1 VNKISHTQRQF
12 KIYLSVYSLSSPLNK
27 SLSLG
32 FQINYF
38 LNKHRRMQAT
48 YCRIFTTI
56 GLSVFS
62 ITAFAQERRTI
73 SGTVRDGK
81 NGELVIGATIKVE
94 EDPTINITANEYGF
108 YSLSLPQG
116 NYTIAVAYGGYENY
130 RQTVQLDQNVKL
142 DLILSQEK
150 ERTAQIDEVI
160 ISAVKKDKN
169 LTSAQMGTETL
180 SIKSIEKLPVL
191 FGEKDVLKTIQL
203 LPGIKSNGE
212 GSSGFSVRGGATDQN
227 LILLD
232 EAPVYNAS
240 HLLGFFSTFNSDALK
255 DASIIKG
262 NSPAQY
268 GGRLSSVMDVKMKD
282 GNNKD
287 YNVNGGIGLISSRLS
302 VEGPIQ
308 KEKSSFIVSGRR
320 TYADVFLKAT
330 DDFKDSKLYFY
341 DLNLKANYQIN
352 ENNRLYMSG
361 YFGRDVL
368 GLGNTFSTDWGN
380 TTATLRWNSIINSK
394 LFSNTSFI
402 YSNYD
407 YKVSLTSND
416 NTFGLDSQIQD
427 WNLKQDFS
435 WFAGNKHSVRFG
447 LQSIYH
453 TITPSSASGTSVSS
467 FPRNSRYSWE
477 NALYINDDF
486 KATEKLTVN
495 YGLRLSM
502 FSVLGGDTFNTYDNG
517 VLTDSRFLEKGK
529 FGKTY
534 VNLEPRITANYR
546 INEVSSIK
554 GGYARNTQNLHLLSN
569 SSSGNPT
576 DQWIGSSYSVKPEIA
591 DQISAG
597 YSRNFNNNNYE
608 INAEVYYKT
617 MQNQID
623 FKNGAEITFDAAADV
638 EGELLF
644 GKGRAYGLEVIAK
657 KKSGKLTGWISYTLS
672 KTERKIN
679 GINDNNWYNAR
690 QDKTHD
696 LSVVATY
703 ELNQKWSFS
712 GLFVYSTGNAVTFP
726 TGKYD
731 LLGQTIFQYSK
742 RNADRMPAYHRMDL
756 SATYEPNK
764 NKRWKSSWSFGIY
777 NVYGRENAYTIAF
790 EDNPD
795 NPGTTRAMQTSLFK
809 FVPNITY
816 NFKF

>member
-1 VNKISHTQRQF
+1 MQTSFF
-12 KIYLSVYSLSSPLNK
+12 KITAATAALCFSTLVMAQQQSRSV
-27 SLSLG
+27 
-32 FQINYF
+32 
-38 LNKHRRMQAT
+38 
-48 YCRIFTTI
+48 
-56 GLSVFS
+56 
-62 ITAFAQERRTI
+62 
-73 SGTVRDGK
+73 SGTVKDKK
-81 NGELVIGATIKVE
+81 NGELLIGVTIKVSD
-94 EDPTINITANEYGF
+94 DPSINVIANEYGF
-108 YSLSLPQG
+108 YSLSLPEG
-116 NYTIAVAYGGYENY
+116 DHTLVISYPGYKDFE
-130 RQTVQLDQNVKL
+130 QQIKVDQNLKL
-142 DLILSQEK
+142 DLFLNQEEQK
-150 ERTAQIDEVI
+150 SNNIDEIVV
-160 ISAVKKDKN
+160 SGVKKDKN
-169 LTSAQMGTETL
+169 LSSAQMGTETL
-180 SIKSIEKLPVL
+180 NIKNIEKLPVL
-191 FGEKDVLKTIQL
+191 FGEKDVMKTIQL

-282 GNNKD
+282 GNNQN

-302 VEGPIQ
+302 VEGPLQ

-320 TYADVFLKAT
+320 TYADLFLKSS
-330 DDFKDSKLYFY
+330 KDYKDNKLYFY

-352 ENNRLYMSG
+352 ENNRIYISG

-368 GLGNTFSTDWGN
+368 GLGDTFNTDWGN

-407 YKVSLTSND
+407 YKISLKNNESEFNL
-416 NTFGLDSQIQD
+416 NSKIQD
-427 WNLKQDFS
+427 WNLKQDFT
-435 WFAGNKHSVRFG
+435 WFAGNSHSVRFG

-453 TITPSSASGTSVSS
+453 TLTPSSASGTIVNSYS
-467 FPRNSRYSWE
+467 RNPRYSWE

-486 KATEKLTVN
+486 KATEKMTIN
-495 YGLRLSM
+495 YGMRLSL
-502 FSVLGGDTFNTYDNG
+502 FSVLGGDTFNTYENG
-517 VLTDSRFLEKGK
+517 VLTGSEYLEKGK

-534 VNLEPRITANYR
+534 TNLEPRITANYR
-546 INEVSSIK
+546 INEVSSVK
-554 GGYARNTQNLHLLSN
+554 GGYSRNTQNLHLLSN

-591 DQISAG
+591 DQISVG

-608 INAEVYYKT
+608 LNAEIYYKS

-623 FKNGAEITFDAAADV
+623 FKNGAQIGFSTASDV
-638 EGELLF
+638 ESELLF
-644 GKGRAYGLEVIAK
+644 GKGRAYGLELIAK
-657 KKSGKLTGWISYTLS
+657 KKSGRLTGWISYTLS
-672 KTERKIN
+672 KTERKID
-679 GINDNNWYNAR
+679 GINDNQWYNAR
-690 QDKTHD
+690 MDKTHD

-703 ELNQKWSFS
+703 QLNSKWTLS
-712 GLFVYSTGNAVTFP
+712 GLFLYSTGNAVTFP
-726 TGKYD
+726 VGKYE
-731 LLGQTIFQYSK
+731 LNGQTIFQYNS

-756 SATYEPNK
+756 SATYEPES
-764 NKRWKSSWSFGIY
+764 NKRFRGSWTFGIY
-777 NVYGRENAYTIAF
+777 NLYGRENAYTITF
-790 EDNPD
+790 EDNPN
-795 NPGTTRAMQTSLFK
+795 NPGTTRAMQTSLFRW
-809 FVPNITY
+809 VPNITY

>member
-1 VNKISHTQRQF
+1 MQISSF
-12 KIYLSVYSLSSPLNK
+12 KIATSIGAICFSSV
-27 SLSLG
+27 
-32 FQINYF
+32 
-38 LNKHRRMQAT
+38 
-48 YCRIFTTI
+48 
-56 GLSVFS
+56 V
-62 ITAFAQERRTI
+62 FAQQNYSV
-73 SGTVRDGK
+73 SGTIKDQR
-81 NGELVIGATIKVE
+81 NGELLIGVAVKVA
-94 EDPTINITANEYGF
+94 EDPTISITANEYGF
-108 YSLSLPQG
+108 YSLSLPKG
-116 NYTIAVAYGGYENY
+116 SYTLLISNPGFKDFKQIINVEEN
-130 RQTVQLDQNVKL
+130 LKL
-142 DLILSQEK
+142 NISLSQENEEK
-150 ERTAQIDEVI
+150 TSNIDEVV

-169 LTSAQMGTETL
+169 LSTAQMGTETL
-180 SIKSIEKLPVL
+180 SIKQIEKLPVL
-191 FGEKDVLKTIQL
+191 FGEKDVMKTIQL

-268 GGRLSSVMDVKMKD
+268 GGRLSSVLDVKMKD

-287 YNVNGGIGLISSRLS
+287 YNVTGGIGLISSRLS

-352 ENNRLYMSG
+352 ENNRLYLSG

-368 GLGNTFSTDWGN
+368 GLGDTFATDWGN

-402 YSNYD
+402 YSNYN
-407 YKVSLTSND
+407 YNVSLSSND
-416 NTFGLDSQIQD
+416 NTFGLDSQIED
-427 WNLKQDFS
+427 WNLKQDFT

-453 TITPSSASGTSVSS
+453 TISPSSASGTSVSS
-467 FPRNSRYSWE
+467 FPRNPRYSWE
-477 NALYINDDF
+477 NAFYINDDF
-486 KATEKLTVN
+486 KATEKLTIN

-502 FSVLGGDTFNTYDNG
+502 FSVLGGDTFNTYENG
-517 VLTDSRFLEKGK
+517 NITNSEFLEKGK

-546 INEVSSIK
+546 INEVSSVK
-554 GGYARNTQNLHLLSN
+554 GGFSRNTQNLHLLSN
-569 SSSGNPT
+569 SGSGNPT
-576 DQWIGSSYSVKPEIA
+576 DQWIGSSYTVKPEIS

-597 YSRNFNNNNYE
+597 YSRNFNNNDYE
-608 INAEVYYKT
+608 LNAEIYYKS

-623 FKNGAEITFDAAADV
+623 YKNGAQITFDTASDV
-638 EGELLF
+638 ESKLLF
-644 GKGRAYGLEVIAK
+644 GKGRAYGLELIAK

-679 GINDNNWYNAR
+679 GINDHEWYNAR

-703 ELNQKWSFS
+703 ELNPKWSLS
-712 GLFVYSTGNAVTFP
+712 GLFLYSTGNAVTLP
-726 TGKYD
+726 TGKYE
-731 LLGQTIFQYSK
+731 LNGQTVFQYSN
-742 RNADRMPAYHRMDL
+742 RNADRMPAYHRMDIN
-756 SATYEPNK
+756 ATYEPVSD
-764 NKRWKSSWSFGIY
+764 KRFKGSWSFGVY
-777 NVYGRENAYTIAF
+777 NIYGRQNAYTINF

-795 NPGTTRAMQTSLFK
+795 NPGTTRAMQTSLFRW
-809 FVPNITY
+809 VPNITY

>member
-1 VNKISHTQRQF
+1 MQTS
-12 KIYLSVYSLSSPLNK
+12 
-27 SLSLG
+27 
-32 FQINYF
+32 F
-38 LNKHRRMQAT
+38 LK
-48 YCRIFTTI
+48 
-56 GLSVFS
+56 
-62 ITAFAQERRTI
+62 ITAATAALCFSTFVLAQQTYSV
-73 SGTVRDGK
+73 SGTVKDKK
-81 NGELVIGATIKVE
+81 NGELLIGVAVKVSE
-94 EDPTINITANEYGF
+94 NPSINVVANEYGF
-108 YSLSLPQG
+108 YSLSLPEG
-116 NYTIAVAYGGYENY
+116 DYTLIISNPGYKDFE
-130 RQTVQLDQNVKL
+130 QQIKVDQNIKL
-142 DLILSQEK
+142 DLPLIQQEQVSK
-150 ERTAQIDEVI
+150 TIDEVVI
-160 ISAVKKDKN
+160 TGIKKDKN

-180 SIKSIEKLPVL
+180 NIKNIEKLPVL
-191 FGEKDVLKTIQL
+191 FGEKDVMKTIQL

-268 GGRLSSVMDVKMKD
+268 GGRLSSVLDVKMKD
-282 GNNKD
+282 GNNQD
-287 YNVNGGIGLISSRLS
+287 YNINGGIGLISSRLS

-320 TYADVFLKAT
+320 TYADLFLKT
-330 DDFKDSKLYFY
+330 SNDYKDNKLYFY

-352 ENNRLYMSG
+352 ENNRLYLSG

-407 YKVSLTSND
+407 YKVSLKSND
-416 NTFGLDSQIQD
+416 NNFGLNSKIQD
-427 WNLKQDFS
+427 WNLKQDFT

-453 TITPSSASGTSVSS
+453 TITPSTASGTSVSS
-467 FPRNSRYSWE
+467 FPRNPRKSWE

-486 KATEKLTVN
+486 KATEKLTIN
-495 YGLRLSM
+495 YGARLSL
-502 FSVLGGDTFNTYDNG
+502 FSVLGGDTFNTYENG
-517 VLTDSRFLEKGK
+517 NLTDSQYIEKGK
-529 FGKTY
+529 IGKTY
-534 VNLEPRITANYR
+534 VNIEPRITANYR

-554 GGYARNTQNLHLLSN
+554 GGYSRNTQNLHLLSN

-576 DQWIGSSYSVKPEIA
+576 DQWIGSSLTVKPEIA
-591 DQISAG
+591 DQISLG
-597 YSRNFNNNNYE
+597 FSRNFNNNNYE
-608 INAEVYYKT
+608 LNAEVYYKS

-623 FKNGAEITFDAAADV
+623 FKNGAQITFDTAADV
-638 EGELLF
+638 ESELLF
-644 GKGRAYGLEVIAK
+644 GKGRAYGLELIAK

-679 GINDNNWYNAR
+679 GINDNQWYNAR
-690 QDKTHD
+690 MDKTHD
-696 LSVVATY
+696 LSIVATY
-703 ELNQKWSFS
+703 QFNEKWSMS
-712 GLFVYSTGNAVTFP
+712 GLFVYSTGNAVSFP
-726 TGKYD
+726 TGKYQ
-731 LLGQTIFQYSK
+731 LNGQTVFQYSS
-742 RNADRMPAYHRMDL
+742 RNADRMPAFHRMDL
-756 SATYEPNK
+756 SATYEPSS
-764 NKRWKSSWSFGIY
+764 NKRFRGSWTFGIY
-777 NVYGRENAYTIAF
+777 NLYGRENAYTITF
-790 EDNPD
+790 EDNPN
-795 NPGTTRAMQTSLFK
+795 NPGTTRAMQTSLFRWI
-809 FVPNITY
+809 PNITY

>member
-1 VNKISHTQRQF
+1 MQTSFF
-12 KIYLSVYSLSSPLNK
+12 KITAATAALCFSTLVMAQQQTRSV
-27 SLSLG
+27 
-32 FQINYF
+32 
-38 LNKHRRMQAT
+38 
-48 YCRIFTTI
+48 
-56 GLSVFS
+56 
-62 ITAFAQERRTI
+62 
-73 SGTVRDGK
+73 SGTVKDKK
-81 NGELVIGATIKVE
+81 NGELLIGVTVKVSD
-94 EDPTINITANEYGF
+94 DPSINVVANEYGF
-108 YSLSLPQG
+108 YSLSLPEG
-116 NYTIAVAYGGYENY
+116 DHTIIISYPGYRDFE
-130 RQTVQLDQNVKL
+130 QQIKVDQNIKL
-142 DLILSQEK
+142 DLFLNQEEQK
-150 ERTAQIDEVI
+150 SNAIDEVVV
-160 ISAVKKDKN
+160 SGVKKDKN
-169 LTSAQMGTETL
+169 LSSAQMGTETL
-180 SIKSIEKLPVL
+180 NIKSIEKLPVL
-191 FGEKDVLKTIQL
+191 FGEKDVMKTIQL

-282 GNNKD
+282 GNNQN

-302 VEGPIQ
+302 VEGPLQ

-320 TYADVFLKAT
+320 TYADLFLKSS
-330 DDFKDSKLYFY
+330 KDYKDNKLYFY

-352 ENNRLYMSG
+352 ENNRIYLSG

-368 GLGNTFSTDWGN
+368 GLGDTFNTDWGN

-407 YKVSLTSND
+407 YKISLKNNESEFNL
-416 NTFGLDSQIQD
+416 NSKIQD
-427 WNLKQDFS
+427 WNLKQDFT

-453 TITPSSASGTSVSS
+453 TLTPSSASGTIV
-467 FPRNSRYSWE
+467 NSYSRSPRYSWE
-477 NALYINDDF
+477 NAVYINDDF
-486 KATEKLTVN
+486 KATEKLTIN
-495 YGLRLSM
+495 YGMRLSL
-502 FSVLGGDTFNTYDNG
+502 FSVLGGDTFNTYENG
-517 VLTDSRFLEKGK
+517 ILTGSQYLEKGK

-534 VNLEPRITANYR
+534 TNLEPRITANYR
-546 INEVSSIK
+546 INEVSSVK
-554 GGYARNTQNLHLLSN
+554 GGYSRNTQNLHLLSN

-591 DQISAG
+591 DQISVG

-608 INAEVYYKT
+608 VNAEIYYKS

-623 FKNGAEITFDAAADV
+623 FKNGAQIGFSTAADV
-638 EGELLF
+638 ESELLF
-644 GKGRAYGLEVIAK
+644 GKGRAYGLELIAK

-672 KTERKIN
+672 KTERKID
-679 GINDNNWYNAR
+679 GINDNQWYNAR
-690 QDKTHD
+690 MDKTHD
-696 LSVVATY
+696 LSIVATY
-703 ELNQKWSFS
+703 QLNPRWTLS
-712 GLFVYSTGNAVTFP
+712 GLFLYSTGNAVTFP
-726 TGKYD
+726 VGKYE
-731 LLGQTIFQYSK
+731 LNGQTIFQYNS

-756 SATYEPNK
+756 SATYEPES
-764 NKRWKSSWSFGIY
+764 NKRFRGSWTFGIY
-777 NVYGRENAYTIAF
+777 NLYGRENAYTITF
-790 EDNPD
+790 EDNPN
-795 NPGTTRAMQTSLFK
+795 NPGTTRAMQTSLFRW
-809 FVPNITY
+809 VPNITY

>member
-1 VNKISHTQRQF
+1 MQTS
-12 KIYLSVYSLSSPLNK
+12 
-27 SLSLG
+27 
-32 FQINYF
+32 F
-38 LNKHRRMQAT
+38 LK
-48 YCRIFTTI
+48 
-56 GLSVFS
+56 
-62 ITAFAQERRTI
+62 ITAATAALCFSTLAIAQQTYSV
-73 SGTVRDGK
+73 SGTVKDKK
-81 NGELVIGATIKVE
+81 NGELLIGVSVKVN
-94 EDPTINITANEYGF
+94 EDPTINVIANEYGF

-116 NYTIAVAYGGYENY
+116 NYTIIISTPGYQDFEQKVN
-130 RQTVQLDQNVKL
+130 VDQNIKL
-142 DLILSQEK
+142 DLPLLPSESAAK
-150 ERTAQIDEVI
+150 AIDEVVI
-160 ISAVKKDKN
+160 TGIKKDKN
-169 LTSAQMGTETL
+169 LTSAQMGAETL
-180 SIKSIEKLPVL
+180 SIKNIEKLPVL
-191 FGEKDVLKTIQL
+191 FGEKDVMKTIQL

-212 GSSGFSVRGGATDQN
+212 GSSGFSVRGGAPDQN

-268 GGRLSSVMDVKMKD
+268 GGRLSSVLDVKMKD

-320 TYADVFLKAT
+320 TYADLFLKT
-330 DDFKDSKLYFY
+330 NKDYKDNKLYFY

-352 ENNRLYMSG
+352 ENNRIYLSG

-368 GLGNTFSTDWGN
+368 GLGDTFNTDWGN
-380 TTATLRWNSIINSK
+380 TTATLRWNSIISSK

-407 YKVSLTSND
+407 YKISLKND
-416 NTFGLDSQIQD
+416 DTVFDLNSKIRD
-427 WNLKQDFS
+427 WNLKQDFT

-453 TITPSSASGTSVSS
+453 TLTPSSASGTTVSS
-467 FPRNSRYSWE
+467 FARNPRYSWE
-477 NALYINDDF
+477 NAVYINDDY
-486 KATEKLTVN
+486 KATEKLTIN
-495 YGLRLSM
+495 YGARLSM
-502 FSVLGGDTFNTYDNG
+502 FSILGGDTFNTYENG
-517 VLTDSRFLEKGK
+517 VLTDSKFLEKGK

-534 VNLEPRITANYR
+534 VNIEPRISANYR
-546 INEVSSIK
+546 INEVSSVK
-554 GGYARNTQNLHLLSN
+554 GGYSRNTQNLHLLSN
-569 SSSGNPT
+569 SNSGNPT
-576 DQWIGSSYSVKPEIA
+576 DQWIGSSYTVKPEIA
-591 DQISAG
+591 DQISLG

-608 INAEVYYKT
+608 LNAEVYYKD
-617 MQNQID
+617 MKNQID
-623 FKNGAEITFDAAADV
+623 FKNGAQIGFDTGADV
-638 EGELLF
+638 ESELLF
-644 GKGRAYGLEVIAK
+644 GKGRAYGLELIAK

-679 GINDNNWYNAR
+679 GINNNEWYNAR
-690 QDKTHD
+690 MDKTHD
-696 LSVVATY
+696 LSIVATY
-703 ELNQKWSFS
+703 QLNPKWSFS

-726 TGKYD
+726 TGKYE
-731 LLGQTIFQYSK
+731 LNGQTIFQYSN

-756 SATYEPNK
+756 SATYEPST
-764 NKRWKSSWSFGIY
+764 NKRFRGSWTFGIY
-777 NVYGRENAYTIAF
+777 NLYGRENAYTINF

-795 NPGTTRAMQTSLFK
+795 RPGTTRAMQTSLFRW
-809 FVPNITY
+809 VPNITY

>member
-1 VNKISHTQRQF
+1 MQTSFF
-12 KIYLSVYSLSSPLNK
+12 KIAAASAALCFSSWA
-27 SLSLG
+27 
-32 FQINYF
+32 
-38 LNKHRRMQAT
+38 M
-48 YCRIFTTI
+48 
-56 GLSVFS
+56 
-62 ITAFAQERRTI
+62 AQQKYQV
-73 SGTVRDGK
+73 SGTVKDQK
-81 NGELVIGATIKVE
+81 NGELLIGVSVKVA
-94 EDPTINITANEYGF
+94 EDPSINVIANEYGF
-108 YSLSLPQG
+108 YSLSLPEG
-116 NYTIAVAYGGYENY
+116 NYKVIISYPGYRDFE
-130 RQTVQLDQNVKL
+130 QQITVNQNIKL
-142 DLILSQEK
+142 DLPLSQQEQAAK
-150 ERTAQIDEVI
+150 TIDEVVI
-160 ISAVKKDKN
+160 TGIKKDKN

-180 SIKSIEKLPVL
+180 SIKNIEKLPVL
-191 FGEKDVLKTIQL
+191 FGEKDVMKTIQL

-287 YNVNGGIGLISSRLS
+287 YNINGGIGLISSRLS

-320 TYADVFLKAT
+320 TYADLFLKT
-330 DDFKDSKLYFY
+330 SKDYKDNKLYFY

-352 ENNRLYMSG
+352 ENNRLYLSG

-380 TTATLRWNSIINSK
+380 TTATLRWNSIINST

-407 YKVSLTSND
+407 YKISLTSND
-416 NTFGLDSQIQD
+416 NTFGLNSKIQD
-427 WNLKQDFS
+427 WNLKQDFT

-467 FPRNSRYSWE
+467 FPRNPRKSWE

-486 KATEKLTVN
+486 KATEKLTIN
-495 YGLRLSM
+495 YGARLSM

-517 VLTDSRFLEKGK
+517 ILTDSRYLEKGD

-534 VNLEPRITANYR
+534 VNIEPRVTANYR

-554 GGYARNTQNLHLLSN
+554 GGYSRNTQNLHLLSN

-576 DQWIGSSYSVKPEIA
+576 DQWIGSSYTVKPEIA
-591 DQISAG
+591 DQVSLG

-608 INAEVYYKT
+608 LNAEVYYKS

-623 FKNGAEITFDAAADV
+623 FKNGAQITFDTAADV
-638 EGELLF
+638 ESELLF
-644 GKGRAYGLEVIAK
+644 GKGRAYGLELIAK

-672 KTERKIN
+672 KTERKID
-679 GINDNNWYNAR
+679 GINDNKWYNAR
-690 QDKTHD
+690 MDKTHD

-703 ELNQKWSFS
+703 QLNPKWSFS

-726 TGKYD
+726 TGKYQ
-731 LLGQTIFQYSK
+731 LNGQTVFQYSS
-742 RNADRMPAYHRMDL
+742 RNADRMPAYHRMDI
-756 SATYEPNK
+756 SATYEPES
-764 NKRWKSSWSFGIY
+764 NKRFRGSWTFGIY
-777 NVYGRENAYTIAF
+777 NLYARENAYTITF
-790 EDNPD
+790 EDNPN
-795 NPGTTRAMQTSLFK
+795 NPGTTRAMQTSLFRLI
-809 FVPNITY
+809 PNITY

>member
-1 VNKISHTQRQF
+1 MQTS
-12 KIYLSVYSLSSPLNK
+12 
-27 SLSLG
+27 
-32 FQINYF
+32 F
-38 LNKHRRMQAT
+38 LK
-48 YCRIFTTI
+48 
-56 GLSVFS
+56 
-62 ITAFAQERRTI
+62 ITAATAALCFSTVMMAQQQTHSI
-73 SGTVRDGK
+73 SGTVKDKK
-81 NGELVIGATIKVE
+81 NGELLIGVTVKVS
-94 EDPTINITANEYGF
+94 DNPSINVVANEYGF
-108 YSLSLPQG
+108 YSLSLPEG
-116 NYTIAVAYGGYENY
+116 DHTIIISYPGYTDFEQQIKV
-130 RQTVQLDQNVKL
+130 DQNMKL
-142 DLILSQEK
+142 DLLLNPEEQKSN
-150 ERTAQIDEVI
+150 TIDEVVV
-160 ISAVKKDKN
+160 SGVKKDKN
-169 LTSAQMGTETL
+169 LSSAQMGTETL
-180 SIKSIEKLPVL
+180 NIKNIEKLPVL
-191 FGEKDVLKTIQL
+191 FGEKDVMKTIQL

-282 GNNKD
+282 GNNKN
-287 YNVNGGIGLISSRLS
+287 YNINGGIGLISSRLS
-302 VEGPIQ
+302 VEGPLQ

-320 TYADVFLKAT
+320 TYADLFLKSS
-330 DDFKDSKLYFY
+330 KDYKDNKLYFY

-352 ENNRLYMSG
+352 ENNRLYISG

-368 GLGNTFSTDWGN
+368 GLGDTFNTDWGN

-394 LFSNTSFI
+394 LFSNTSLI

-407 YKVSLTSND
+407 YKISLKNNESEFNL
-416 NTFGLDSQIQD
+416 NSKIQD
-427 WNLKQDFS
+427 WNLKQDFT

-453 TITPSSASGTSVSS
+453 TLTPSSASGTIVNS
-467 FPRNSRYSWE
+467 FSRNPRYSWE
-477 NALYINDDF
+477 NAVYINDDF
-486 KATEKLTVN
+486 KATEKLTIN
-495 YGLRLSM
+495 YGMRLSL
-502 FSVLGGDTFNTYDNG
+502 FSVLGGDTFNSYENG
-517 VLTDSRFLEKGK
+517 MLTGSQYLEKGK

-534 VNLEPRITANYR
+534 TNLEPRITANYR
-546 INEVSSIK
+546 INEVSSVK
-554 GGYARNTQNLHLLSN
+554 GGYSRNTQNLHLLSN

-608 INAEVYYKT
+608 VNAEIYYKS

-623 FKNGAEITFDAAADV
+623 FKNGAQIGFSTAADV
-638 EGELLF
+638 ESELLF
-644 GKGRAYGLEVIAK
+644 GKGRAYGLELIAK

-672 KTERKIN
+672 KTERKID
-679 GINDNNWYNAR
+679 GINDNQWYNAR
-690 QDKTHD
+690 MDKTHD

-703 ELNQKWSFS
+703 QLNSKWTLS
-712 GLFVYSTGNAVTFP
+712 GLFLYSTGNAVTFP
-726 TGKYD
+726 VGKYE
-731 LLGQTIFQYSK
+731 LNGQTIFQYNS

-756 SATYEPNK
+756 SATYEPES
-764 NKRWKSSWSFGIY
+764 NKRFRGSWTFGIY
-777 NVYGRENAYTIAF
+777 NLYGRENAYTINF
-790 EDNPD
+790 EDNPN
-795 NPGTTRAMQTSLFK
+795 NPGTTRAMQTSLFRW
-809 FVPNITY
+809 VPNITY

>member
-1 VNKISHTQRQF
+1 MQTSFF
-12 KIYLSVYSLSSPLNK
+12 KITA
-27 SLSLG
+27 
-32 FQINYF
+32 
-38 LNKHRRMQAT
+38 AT
-48 YCRIFTTI
+48 AALC
-56 GLSVFS
+56 FS
-62 ITAFAQERRTI
+62 TLVMAQQQSRSI
-73 SGTVRDGK
+73 SGTVKDKK
-81 NGELVIGATIKVE
+81 NGELLIGVTVKVSD
-94 EDPTINITANEYGF
+94 DPSINVVANEYGF
-108 YSLSLPQG
+108 YSLSVPEG
-116 NYTIAVAYGGYENY
+116 KHTIIISYPGYKDFEQQIN
-130 RQTVQLDQNVKL
+130 VDQNMKL
-142 DLILSQEK
+142 DILLNQEEQK
-150 ERTAQIDEVI
+150 SNTIDEVVVSGI
-160 ISAVKKDKN
+160 KKDKN

-180 SIKSIEKLPVL
+180 NIKSIEKLPVL
-191 FGEKDVLKTIQL
+191 FGEKDVMKTIQL

-282 GNNKD
+282 GNNKN

-320 TYADVFLKAT
+320 TYADLFLKSS
-330 DDFKDSKLYFY
+330 KDYKDNKLYFY

-352 ENNRLYMSG
+352 ENNRIYISG

-368 GLGNTFSTDWGN
+368 GLGDTFNTDWGN

-394 LFSNTSFI
+394 LFSNTSII

-407 YKVSLTSND
+407 YKI
-416 NTFGLDSQIQD
+416 GLKNNESEFNLNSKIQD
-427 WNLKQDFS
+427 WNLKQDFT

-453 TITPSSASGTSVSS
+453 TLTPSSASGTIVNSYS
-467 FPRNSRYSWE
+467 RNPRYSWE

-486 KATEKLTVN
+486 KATEKLTIN
-495 YGLRLSM
+495 YGMRLSF
-502 FSVLGGDTFNTYDNG
+502 FSVLGGDTFNTYENG
-517 VLTDSRFLEKGK
+517 ELTGSQYLEKGK

-534 VNLEPRITANYR
+534 TNLEPRITANYR
-546 INEVSSIK
+546 INEVSSVK
-554 GGYARNTQNLHLLSN
+554 GGYSRNTQNLHLLSN

-591 DQISAG
+591 DQVSVG

-608 INAEVYYKT
+608 LNAEIYYKS

-623 FKNGAEITFDAAADV
+623 FKNGAQIGFSTAADV

-644 GKGRAYGLEVIAK
+644 GKGRAYGLELIAK

-672 KTERKIN
+672 KTERKID
-679 GINDNNWYNAR
+679 GINDNQWYNAR
-690 QDKTHD
+690 MDKTHD
-696 LSVVATY
+696 ISIVATY
-703 ELNQKWSFS
+703 QLNPKWTLS
-712 GLFVYSTGNAVTFP
+712 GLFLYSTGNAVTFP
-726 TGKYD
+726 VGKYE
-731 LLGQTIFQYSK
+731 LNGQTVFQYNS

-756 SATYEPNK
+756 SATYEPES
-764 NKRWKSSWSFGIY
+764 NKRFRGSWTFGIY
-777 NVYGRENAYTIAF
+777 NLYGRENAYTITF
-790 EDNPD
+790 EDNPN
-795 NPGTTRAMQTSLFK
+795 NPGTTRAMQTSLFRW
-809 FVPNITY
+809 VPNITY

>member
-1 VNKISHTQRQF
+1 
-12 KIYLSVYSLSSPLNK
+12 
-27 SLSLG
+27 
-32 FQINYF
+32 
-38 LNKHRRMQAT
+38 MQT
-48 YCRIFTTI
+48 IYCRIFATI

-62 ITAFAQERRTI
+62 VTAFAQEKRTI

-81 NGELVIGATIKVE
+81 NGELVIGATVKVV
-94 EDPTINITANEYGF
+94 EDPTVNVVANEYGF
-108 YSLSLPQG
+108 YSISLPQG
-116 NYTIAVAYGGYENY
+116 NYTVAVAYGGFENY

-142 DLILSQEK
+142 DLILTQEK
-150 ERTAQIDEVI
+150 ERTAQIDEVV
-160 ISAVKKDKN
+160 ISAIKKDKN

-180 SIKSIEKLPVL
+180 NIKSIEKLPVL
-191 FGEKDVLKTIQL
+191 FGERDVLKTIQL

-287 YNVNGGIGLISSRLS
+287 YNINGGIGLISSRLS

-341 DLNLKANYQIN
+341 DLNLKANYQLN
-352 ENNRLYMSG
+352 ENNRLYVSG

-380 TTATLRWNSIINSK
+380 TTATVRWNSIINST

-407 YKVSLTSND
+407 YKVSLSSNN

-427 WNLKQDFS
+427 WNLKQDFT
-435 WFAGNKHSVRFG
+435 WFAGNKHGVRFG

-477 NALYINDDF
+477 NALYMNDDF

-502 FSVLGGDTFNTYDNG
+502 FSVLGGDQFNTYENG
-517 VLTDSRFLEKGK
+517 VLTGGQFLEKGK

-546 INEVSSIK
+546 INEVSSVK
-554 GGYARNTQNLHLLSN
+554 AGYARNTQNLHLLSN

-576 DQWIGSSYSVKPEIA
+576 DQWIGSSYTVKPEIS

-597 YSRNFNNNNYE
+597 FSRNFNNNNYE
-608 INAEVYYKT
+608 INAEIYYKS

-623 FKNGAEITFDAAADV
+623 YRNGAEISFDTGADV
-638 EGELLF
+638 EAELLF
-644 GKGRAYGLEVIAK
+644 GKGRAYGLELIAK

-672 KTERKIN
+672 KTERRIN
-679 GINDNNWYNAR
+679 GINDNEWYNAR

-703 ELNQKWSFS
+703 ELNPKWSFS

-726 TGKYD
+726 TGKYE
-731 LLGQTIFQYSK
+731 LQGQTIFQYSK
-742 RNADRMPAYHRMDL
+742 RNADRMPAYHRIDL
-756 SATYEPNK
+756 SATYEPAK
-764 NKRWKSSWSFGIY
+764 NKLFKSSWSFGIY
-777 NVYGRENAYTIAF
+777 NLYGRENAYAISF

-795 NPGTTRAMQTSLFK
+795 KPGTTRAIQTSLFK

>member
-1 VNKISHTQRQF
+1 
-12 KIYLSVYSLSSPLNK
+12 
-27 SLSLG
+27 
-32 FQINYF
+32 
-38 LNKHRRMQAT
+38 
-48 YCRIFTTI
+48 
-56 GLSVFS
+56 
-62 ITAFAQERRTI
+62 
-73 SGTVRDGK
+73 
-81 NGELVIGATIKVE
+81 
-94 EDPTINITANEYGF
+94 
-108 YSLSLPQG
+108 
-116 NYTIAVAYGGYENY
+116 
-130 RQTVQLDQNVKL
+130 
-142 DLILSQEK
+142 
-150 ERTAQIDEVI
+150 
-160 ISAVKKDKN
+160 
-169 LTSAQMGTETL
+169 MGTETL

-352 ENNRLYMSG
+352 ENNRLYISG

-517 VLTDSRFLEKGK
+517 VLTESRFLEKGK

-657 KKSGKLTGWISYTLS
+657 KKNGKLTGWISYTLS

-703 ELNQKWSFS
+703 ELNPKWSFS

>member
-1 VNKISHTQRQF
+1 MQTS
-12 KIYLSVYSLSSPLNK
+12 
-27 SLSLG
+27 
-32 FQINYF
+32 F
-38 LNKHRRMQAT
+38 LK
-48 YCRIFTTI
+48 
-56 GLSVFS
+56 
-62 ITAFAQERRTI
+62 ITAATAALCFSTLAMAQQTYSV
-73 SGTVRDGK
+73 SGTVKDKK
-81 NGELVIGATIKVE
+81 NGELLIGVSVKVN
-94 EDPTINITANEYGF
+94 EDPTINVIANEYGF

-116 NYTIAVAYGGYENY
+116 NYTIIISTPGYQDFEQKVN
-130 RQTVQLDQNVKL
+130 VDQNIKL
-142 DLILSQEK
+142 DLPLLPSESAAK
-150 ERTAQIDEVI
+150 TIDEVVI
-160 ISAVKKDKN
+160 TGIKKDKN
-169 LTSAQMGTETL
+169 LTSAQMGAETL
-180 SIKSIEKLPVL
+180 SIKNIEKLPVL
-191 FGEKDVLKTIQL
+191 FGEKDVMKTIQL

-212 GSSGFSVRGGATDQN
+212 GSSGFSVRGGAPDQN

-268 GGRLSSVMDVKMKD
+268 GGRLSSVLDVKMKD

-320 TYADVFLKAT
+320 TYADLFLKT
-330 DDFKDSKLYFY
+330 NKDYKDNKLYFY

-352 ENNRLYMSG
+352 ENNRIYLSG

-368 GLGNTFSTDWGN
+368 GLGDTFNTDWGN
-380 TTATLRWNSIINSK
+380 TTATLRWNSIISSK

-407 YKVSLTSND
+407 YKISLKND
-416 NTFGLDSQIQD
+416 DTVFDLNSKIRD
-427 WNLKQDFS
+427 WNLKQDFT

-453 TITPSSASGTSVSS
+453 TLTPSSASGTTVSS
-467 FPRNSRYSWE
+467 FARNPRYSWE
-477 NALYINDDF
+477 NAVYINDDY
-486 KATEKLTVN
+486 KATEKLTIN
-495 YGLRLSM
+495 YGARLSM
-502 FSVLGGDTFNTYDNG
+502 FSILGGDTFNTYENG
-517 VLTDSRFLEKGK
+517 VLTDSKFLEKGK

-534 VNLEPRITANYR
+534 VNIEPRISANYR
-546 INEVSSIK
+546 INEVSSVK
-554 GGYARNTQNLHLLSN
+554 GGYSRNTQNLHLLSN
-569 SSSGNPT
+569 SNSGNPT
-576 DQWIGSSYSVKPEIA
+576 DQWIGSSYTVKPEIA
-591 DQISAG
+591 DQISLG

-608 INAEVYYKT
+608 LNAEVYYKD
-617 MQNQID
+617 MKNQID
-623 FKNGAEITFDAAADV
+623 FKNGAQIGFDTGADV
-638 EGELLF
+638 ESELLF
-644 GKGRAYGLEVIAK
+644 GKGRAYGLELIAK

-679 GINDNNWYNAR
+679 GINNNEWYNAR
-690 QDKTHD
+690 MDKTHD
-696 LSVVATY
+696 LSIVATY
-703 ELNQKWSFS
+703 QLNPKWSFS

-726 TGKYD
+726 TGKYE
-731 LLGQTIFQYSK
+731 LNGQTIFQYSN

-756 SATYEPNK
+756 SATYEPST
-764 NKRWKSSWSFGIY
+764 NKRFRGSWTFGIY
-777 NVYGRENAYTIAF
+777 NLYGRENAYTINF

-795 NPGTTRAMQTSLFK
+795 RPGTTRAMQTSLFRW
-809 FVPNITY
+809 VPNITY

>member
-1 VNKISHTQRQF
+1 MQTS
-12 KIYLSVYSLSSPLNK
+12 
-27 SLSLG
+27 
-32 FQINYF
+32 F
-38 LNKHRRMQAT
+38 LK
-48 YCRIFTTI
+48 
-56 GLSVFS
+56 
-62 ITAFAQERRTI
+62 ITAATAALCFSTLAMAQQTYSV
-73 SGTVRDGK
+73 SGTVKDKK
-81 NGELVIGATIKVE
+81 NGELLIGVSVKVS
-94 EDPTINITANEYGF
+94 EDPTINVVANEYGF
-108 YSLSLPQG
+108 YSLSLPEG
-116 NYTIAVAYGGYENY
+116 NYTLIISYPGYQDFEQKIN
-130 RQTVQLDQNVKL
+130 VDQNIKL
-142 DLILSQEK
+142 DLPLLPSESVEK
-150 ERTAQIDEVI
+150 AIDEVVI
-160 ISAVKKDKN
+160 TGIKKDKN
-169 LTSAQMGTETL
+169 LTSAQMGAETL
-180 SIKSIEKLPVL
+180 SIKNIEKLPVL
-191 FGEKDVLKTIQL
+191 FGEKDVMKTIQL

-268 GGRLSSVMDVKMKD
+268 GGRLSSVLDVKMKD

-320 TYADVFLKAT
+320 TYADLFLKAN
-330 DDFKDSKLYFY
+330 KDYKDNKLYFY

-352 ENNRLYMSG
+352 ENNRIYLSG

-368 GLGNTFSTDWGN
+368 GLGDTFNTDWGN
-380 TTATLRWNSIINSK
+380 TTATLRWNSIISSK

-407 YKVSLTSND
+407 YKISLKND
-416 NTFGLDSQIQD
+416 DTVFDLNSKIRD
-427 WNLKQDFS
+427 WNLKQDFT

-453 TITPSSASGTSVSS
+453 TLTPSSASGTTVSS
-467 FPRNSRYSWE
+467 FARNPRYSWE
-477 NALYINDDF
+477 NAVYINDDY
-486 KATEKLTVN
+486 KATEKLTIN
-495 YGLRLSM
+495 YGARLSM
-502 FSVLGGDTFNTYDNG
+502 FSVLGGDTFNTYENG
-517 VLTDSRFLEKGK
+517 VLTDSKFLEKGK

-534 VNLEPRITANYR
+534 VNIEPRISANYR
-546 INEVSSIK
+546 INEVSSVK
-554 GGYARNTQNLHLLSN
+554 AGYSRNTQNLHLLSN
-569 SSSGNPT
+569 SNSGNPT
-576 DQWIGSSYSVKPEIA
+576 DQWIGSSYTVKPEIA
-591 DQISAG
+591 DQISLG

-608 INAEVYYKT
+608 LNAEVYYKD
-617 MQNQID
+617 MKNQID
-623 FKNGAEITFDAAADV
+623 FKNGAQIGFDTGADV
-638 EGELLF
+638 ESELLF
-644 GKGRAYGLEVIAK
+644 GKGRACGLELIAK

-679 GINDNNWYNAR
+679 GINNNEWYNAR
-690 QDKTHD
+690 MDKTHD

-703 ELNQKWSFS
+703 QLNPKWSFS

-726 TGKYD
+726 TGKYE
-731 LLGQTIFQYSK
+731 LNGQTVFQYSN

-756 SATYEPNK
+756 SATYEPSS
-764 NKRWKSSWSFGIY
+764 NKRFRGSWTFGIY
-777 NVYGRENAYTIAF
+777 NLYGRENAYTINF

-795 NPGTTRAMQTSLFK
+795 RPGTTRAMQTSLFRW
-809 FVPNITY
+809 VPNITY

>member
-1 VNKISHTQRQF
+1 MHTSTF
-12 KIYLSVYSLSSPLNK
+12 KI
-27 SLSLG
+27 
-32 FQINYF
+32 
-38 LNKHRRMQAT
+38 AT
-48 YCRIFTTI
+48 SIAAVC
-56 GLSVFS
+56 FS
-62 ITAFAQERRTI
+62 TVVFAQQNYSV
-73 SGTVRDGK
+73 SGTVKDQK
-81 NGELVIGATIKVE
+81 NGELLIGVTIKIAQ
-94 EDPTINITANEYGF
+94 DPTISVVANDYGF
-108 YSLSLPQG
+108 YSLSLPKG
-116 NYTIAVAYGGYENY
+116 SYTLLVSNPGFKDFQQSITVEND
-130 RQTVQLDQNVKL
+130 LKQN
-142 DLILSQEK
+142 IYLSQEGGEK
-150 ERTAQIDEVI
+150 TSQIEEVV

-169 LTSAQMGTETL
+169 LSSAQMGTETL
-180 SIKSIEKLPVL
+180 SIKQIDKLPVL
-191 FGEKDVLKTIQL
+191 FGEKDVMKTIQL

-212 GSSGFSVRGGATDQN
+212 GSSGFSVRGGASDQN

-232 EAPVYNAS
+232 EATVYNAS

-255 DASIIKG
+255 DVSIIKG

-268 GGRLSSVMDVKMKD
+268 GGRLSSVLDVKMKD
-282 GNNKD
+282 GNSKD

-302 VEGPIQ
+302 VEGPVQ
-308 KEKSSFIVSGRR
+308 KEKSSFIVSARR

-330 DDFKDSKLYFY
+330 EDFKDSKLYFY

-352 ENNRLYMSG
+352 ENNRLYLSG

-368 GLGNTFSTDWGN
+368 GLGDTFSTDWGN

-402 YSNYD
+402 YSNYN
-407 YKVSLTSND
+407 YNVALSSNN
-416 NTFGLDSQIQD
+416 NTLGLDSEIED

-435 WFAGNKHSVRFG
+435 WFAGNKHSVKFG

-467 FPRNSRYSWE
+467 FPRNPRYSWE
-477 NALYINDDF
+477 NAVYINDDF
-486 KATEKLTVN
+486 KATEKLTIN
-495 YGLRLSM
+495 YGARLAM
-502 FSVLGGDTFNTYDNG
+502 FSVLGGDNFNIYHNG
-517 VLTDSRFLEKGK
+517 VLTDSEYVEKGK

-546 INEVSSIK
+546 INEVSSVK
-554 GGYARNTQNLHLLSN
+554 GGYSRNTQNLHLLSN
-569 SSSGNPT
+569 SGSGNPT
-576 DQWIGSSYSVKPEIA
+576 DQWIGSSYTVKPEIA

-608 INAEVYYKT
+608 LNAEIYYKS

-623 FKNGAEITFDAAADV
+623 YKNGAQIAFDTAADV
-638 EGELLF
+638 ESELLF
-644 GKGRAYGLEVIAK
+644 GKGRAYGLELIAK

-672 KTERKIN
+672 KTERQIN
-679 GINDNNWYNAR
+679 GINDNEWYDAR

-703 ELNQKWSFS
+703 QLNQKWSFS
-712 GLFVYSTGNAVTFP
+712 GLFLYSTGNAVTFP
-726 TGKYD
+726 TGKYE
-731 LLGQTIFQYSK
+731 LNGQTIFQYSS

-756 SATYEPNK
+756 SATYEPTS
-764 NKRWKSSWSFGIY
+764 NKRWKGSWSFGVY
-777 NVYGRENAYTIAF
+777 NVYGRENAYTITF
-790 EDNPD
+790 EDNPN

-809 FVPNITY
+809 WVPNITY

>member
-1 VNKISHTQRQF
+1 MQTSFLKIATASAALC
-12 KIYLSVYSLSSPLNK
+12 ISSWA
-27 SLSLG
+27 
-32 FQINYF
+32 
-38 LNKHRRMQAT
+38 M
-48 YCRIFTTI
+48 
-56 GLSVFS
+56 
-62 ITAFAQERRTI
+62 AQQKYQV
-73 SGTVRDGK
+73 SGTVKDQK
-81 NGELVIGATIKVE
+81 NGELLIGVNVKVA
-94 EDPTINITANEYGF
+94 EDPSINVIANEYGF
-108 YSLSLPQG
+108 YSLSLPEG
-116 NYTIAVAYGGYENY
+116 NYKVVISYPGYKDFE
-130 RQTVQLDQNVKL
+130 QQITVNQNIKL
-142 DLILSQEK
+142 DLPLSQQEQVSK
-150 ERTAQIDEVI
+150 AIDEVI
-160 ISAVKKDKN
+160 ITGIKKDKN
-169 LTSAQMGTETL
+169 LTSAQMGSETL
-180 SIKSIEKLPVL
+180 NIKNIEKLPVL
-191 FGEKDVLKTIQL
+191 FGEKDVMKTIQL

-287 YNVNGGIGLISSRLS
+287 YNINGGIGLISSRLS

-320 TYADVFLKAT
+320 TYADLFLKT
-330 DDFKDSKLYFY
+330 SPEYKDNKLYFY

-352 ENNRLYMSG
+352 DNNRLYLSG

-407 YKVSLTSND
+407 YKISLRSND
-416 NTFGLDSQIQD
+416 NTFGLNSKIQD
-427 WNLKQDFS
+427 WNLKQDFT

-467 FPRNSRYSWE
+467 FPRNPRKSWE

-486 KATEKLTVN
+486 KASEALTIN
-495 YGLRLSM
+495 YGARLSM
-502 FSVLGGDTFNTYDNG
+502 FGVLGGDTFNTYENG
-517 VLTDSRFLEKGK
+517 VLTDSQFLEKGK

-534 VNLEPRITANYR
+534 VNIEPRISANYR
-546 INEVSSIK
+546 INEVSSVK
-554 GGYARNTQNLHLLSN
+554 GAYSRNTQNLHLLSN
-569 SSSGNPT
+569 SNSGNPT
-576 DQWIGSSYSVKPEIA
+576 DQWIGSSYTVKPEIA
-591 DQISAG
+591 DQISLG

-608 INAEVYYKT
+608 LNAEIYYKS

-623 FKNGAEITFDAAADV
+623 FKNGAQISFDTAADV
-638 EGELLF
+638 ESELLF
-644 GKGRAYGLEVIAK
+644 GKGRAYGLELIAK

-672 KTERKIN
+672 KTERKID
-679 GINDNNWYNAR
+679 GINNNEWYNAR
-690 QDKTHD
+690 MDKTHD
-696 LSVVATY
+696 LSLVATY
-703 ELNQKWSFS
+703 QLNPKWSLS

-726 TGKYD
+726 TGKYE
-731 LLGQTIFQYSK
+731 LNGQTVFQYSN
-742 RNADRMPAYHRMDL
+742 RNADRMPAYHRMDF
-756 SATYEPNK
+756 SATYEPES
-764 NKRWKSSWSFGIY
+764 NKRFRGSWTFGIY
-777 NVYGRENAYTIAF
+777 NIYGRENAYTITF
-790 EDNPD
+790 EDNPN
-795 NPGTTRAMQTSLFK
+795 NPGTTRAMQTSLFRW
-809 FVPNITY
+809 VPNITY

>member
-1 VNKISHTQRQF
+1 MQTSFF
-12 KIYLSVYSLSSPLNK
+12 KITAATAALCFSTLVMAQQQTRSV
-27 SLSLG
+27 
-32 FQINYF
+32 
-38 LNKHRRMQAT
+38 
-48 YCRIFTTI
+48 
-56 GLSVFS
+56 
-62 ITAFAQERRTI
+62 
-73 SGTVRDGK
+73 SGTVKDKK
-81 NGELVIGATIKVE
+81 NGELLIGVTVKVSD
-94 EDPTINITANEYGF
+94 DPSINVVANEYGF
-108 YSLSLPQG
+108 YSLSLPEG
-116 NYTIAVAYGGYENY
+116 DHTIIISYPGYKDFE
-130 RQTVQLDQNVKL
+130 QQIKVDQNIKL
-142 DLILSQEK
+142 DLFLNQEEQK
-150 ERTAQIDEVI
+150 SNAIDEVVV
-160 ISAVKKDKN
+160 SGVKKDKN
-169 LTSAQMGTETL
+169 LSSAQMGTETL
-180 SIKSIEKLPVL
+180 NIKNIEKLPVL
-191 FGEKDVLKTIQL
+191 FGEKDVMKTIQL

-282 GNNKD
+282 GNNKN

-302 VEGPIQ
+302 VEGPLQ

-320 TYADVFLKAT
+320 TYADLFLKSS
-330 DDFKDSKLYFY
+330 KDYKDNKLYFY

-352 ENNRLYMSG
+352 ENNRIYLSG

-368 GLGNTFSTDWGN
+368 GLGDTFNTDWGN

-407 YKVSLTSND
+407 YKISLKNNESEFNL
-416 NTFGLDSQIQD
+416 NSKIQD
-427 WNLKQDFS
+427 WNLKQDFT

-453 TITPSSASGTSVSS
+453 TLTPSSASGTIVNSYS
-467 FPRNSRYSWE
+467 RNPRYSWE

-486 KATEKLTVN
+486 KATEKLTIN
-495 YGLRLSM
+495 YGMRLSL
-502 FSVLGGDTFNTYDNG
+502 FSVLGGDTFNTYENG
-517 VLTDSRFLEKGK
+517 ALTGSQYLEKGK

-534 VNLEPRITANYR
+534 TNLEPRITANYR
-546 INEVSSIK
+546 INDVSSVK
-554 GGYARNTQNLHLLSN
+554 GGYSRNTQNLHLLSN

-591 DQISAG
+591 DQISVG

-608 INAEVYYKT
+608 VNAEIYYKS

-623 FKNGAEITFDAAADV
+623 FKNGAQIGFSTAADV
-638 EGELLF
+638 ESELLF
-644 GKGRAYGLEVIAK
+644 GKGRAYGLELIAK

-672 KTERKIN
+672 KTERKID
-679 GINDNNWYNAR
+679 GINDNQWYNAR
-690 QDKTHD
+690 MDKTHD
-696 LSVVATY
+696 LSIVATY
-703 ELNQKWSFS
+703 QLNPRWTLS
-712 GLFVYSTGNAVTFP
+712 GLFLYSTGNAVTFP
-726 TGKYD
+726 VGKYE
-731 LLGQTIFQYSK
+731 LNGQTIFQYNS

-756 SATYEPNK
+756 SATYEPES
-764 NKRWKSSWSFGIY
+764 NKRFRGSWTFGIY
-777 NVYGRENAYTIAF
+777 NLYGRENAYTITF
-790 EDNPD
+790 EDNPN
-795 NPGTTRAMQTSLFK
+795 NPGTTRAMQTSLFRW
-809 FVPNITY
+809 VPNITY